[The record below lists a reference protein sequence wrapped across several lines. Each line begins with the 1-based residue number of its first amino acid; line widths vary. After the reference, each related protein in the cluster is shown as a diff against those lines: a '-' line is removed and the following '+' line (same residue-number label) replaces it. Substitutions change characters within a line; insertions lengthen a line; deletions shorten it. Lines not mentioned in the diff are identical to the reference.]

1 MIKTISRIYNISSI
15 NATDSGFKST
25 VRVQIPDLNFS
36 NQSIKNVYISVLH
49 AEVPNSFYVINYT
62 NNTIVINNIT
72 YTLTRGNYSVNSFIT
87 ALLSLLPAG
96 FNMTYSTITN
106 KFTMTNTTN
115 FTINCSNPNC
125 KINKVMGLPDT
136 NITSTSLI
144 LNFPYN
150 VNFLP
155 IARINFKS
163 DIIKLNNYN
172 LGDNSNNMILSLQN
186 NAPQQGMINYQ
197 NSNNLKF
204 LVEEKFI
211 SSFLITVVDD
221 FGNLINFNNVD
232 WYICFLIEIDYLQ
245 DIKNLGFNQLIN
257 NF

>member
-1 MIKTISRIYNISSI
+1 MIKTISRIYNISSS
-15 NATDSGFKST
+15 NADDNGFKSN
-25 VRVQIPDLNFS
+25 VRIQIPDLNFS
-36 NQSIKNVYISVLH
+36 NQSIKNVSISVLH

-72 YTLTRGNYSVNSFIT
+72 YTLIRGNYNVNTFIT
-87 ALLSLLPAG
+87 ALLTLLPVG
-96 FNMTYSTITN
+96 FNITYSSITN

-125 KINKVMGLPDT
+125 KINKVIGLPTTDL
-136 NITSTSLI
+136 TSTSLT
-144 LNFPYN
+144 LSFPYN

-163 DIIKLNNYN
+163 DFIKFNNYN
-172 LGDNSNNMILSLQN
+172 QNDNSSNIFLSLQN
-186 NAPQQGMINYQ
+186 NAPQQGMINY
-197 NSNNLKF
+197 NNTNNVKF
-204 LVEEKFI
+204 LVEEKYI
-211 SSFLITVVDD
+211 TSFLISVVDD

-245 DIKNLGFNQLIN
+245 ELSNLGFNQLIKS
-257 NF
+257 F